1 MTGKSGVATAVAAPT
16 IVQRIGN
23 GATLLGGGVAVLM
36 CRCGVAAAS
45 LRRLTGRG
53 DGFVRQH
60 KAVLLHLCSTSSLCS
75 RFGGVLGCATAR
87 SAYGRIDVARRSML
101 RPRTTSLLESARKR
115 PASVRKDT
123 LEISKPEALL
133 RRSAP
138 QSCQTKLC
146 GTNSSPFV
154 GLQPLRHRRDDKTM
168 NALAQEQ
175 LQRQAESIPVLSEK

>member
-36 CRCGVAAAS
+36 RRCGVAAAS

-60 KAVLLHLCSTSSLCS
+60 KAVLLHLCSTSSLCG

-115 PASVRKDT
+115 AASVRKDI
-123 LEISKPEALL
+123 LEISKPEPHQCALL
-133 RRSAP
+133 GNRAKHSPAAQVLHLLWHRTGTPSLRR
-138 QSCQTKLC
+138 QK
-146 GTNSSPFV
+146 
-154 GLQPLRHRRDDKTM
+154 R
-168 NALAQEQ
+168 
-175 LQRQAESIPVLSEK
+175 

>member
-36 CRCGVAAAS
+36 RRCGVAAAS
-45 LRRLTGRG
+45 LRRRASLTGRS
-53 DGFVRQH
+53 DGVVARRL
-60 KAVLLHLCSTSSLCS
+60 AVVLHLCSTSSLCG

-115 PASVRKDT
+115 AASVRKDI
-123 LEISKPEALL
+123 LEISKPEPHQCALL
-133 RRSAP
+133 GNRAKHSPAAQVLHLLWHRTGTPSLRR
-138 QSCQTKLC
+138 QK
-146 GTNSSPFV
+146 
-154 GLQPLRHRRDDKTM
+154 R
-168 NALAQEQ
+168 
-175 LQRQAESIPVLSEK
+175 